1 MREKEEELIHL
12 HEDREEYRATL
23 AVVTAWLQQADQQLQ
38 QRIVSIPQAR
48 LTHPVSQ
55 LGEWGGGCVS
65 VCVCM
70 RERG

>member
-12 HEDREEYRATL
+12 HEDREVYRATL

-48 LTHPVSQ
+48 LAHQVSQ
-55 LGEWGGGCVS
+55 C
-65 VCVCM
+65 VCVCVCVYVCVCVCVCL
-70 RERG
+70 